1 MSQPSLWRRLLFPLI
16 PLYGLALVFRDFRLM
31 LGFETVRQLRFPVI
45 SIGNLSTG
53 GSGKTPLTVALARAL
68 IGRGLRVDVLSR
80 GYGRES
86 QFAARV
92 REKGTAEEFGD
103 EPLLIV
109 HEAVVPV
116 YVAPQR
122 YDAGVLAEADADAE
136 RAAWKKEMARRKAEA
151 EKNPPAPVSP
161 EPARADKPAVK
172 PAGSGEKPAAEPVP
186 SEPAKPEEPPPP
198 PPPSLAVHLLD
209 DGFQHRQLARDVNIL
224 MLNWQDW
231 QDWLLPAGN
240 LREPADAIHRA
251 SVLAIPANEP
261 DLEIALHLWGWSGP
275 IWRLNRKMD
284 IPPITGPVAAFCGIA
299 RPEQFFDGLR
309 DAGLEVV
316 LPLAFPDHFTYSSA
330 VLQELVAQAR
340 DKEVQSIIT
349 TRKDL
354 LRLGKL
360 ISIFP
365 TSLPLVAARLR
376 VEIESHAAAIDWLV
390 DRVTP
395 KPKR

>member
-1 MSQPSLWRRLLFPLI
+1 
-16 PLYGLALVFRDFRLM
+16 M
-31 LGFETVRQLRFPVI
+31 LGFEMVRHLRLPVI

-53 GSGKTPLTVALARAL
+53 GSGKTPLTVALAQAL
-68 IGRGLRVDVLSR
+68 VSRGLRVDVLSR

-86 QFAARV
+86 LFAARV
-92 REKGTAEEFGD
+92 LEKGTAEEFGD

-109 HEAVVPV
+109 HEAAVPV

-122 YDAGVLAEADADAE
+122 YDAGVLAEADVDAE
-136 RAAWKKEMARRKAEA
+136 RLAWRKEIARLKAEA
-151 EKNPPAPVSP
+151 EKNLLSHVPP
-161 EPARADKPAVK
+161 EPLPTDKAINPA
-172 PAGSGEKPAAEPVP
+172 EKAA
-186 SEPAKPEEPPPP
+186 AKPNPEPDEPPPP
-198 PPPSLAVHLLD
+198 PPAVAVHLLD

-224 MLNWQDW
+224 MLNKQDW

-240 LREPADAIHRA
+240 LREPVDAIHRA
-251 SVLAIPANEP
+251 NVLAIPANEP
-261 DLEIALHLWGWSGP
+261 ELEIALHLWGWSGP

-284 IPPITGPVAAFCGIA
+284 IPSITGPIAAFCGIA

-309 DAGLEVV
+309 EAGHDLV
-316 LPLAFPDHFTYSSA
+316 LSLAFPDHFAYSNA

-340 DKEVQSIIT
+340 DKEVKAIIT

-365 TSLPLVAARLR
+365 TSLPLVAVRLR
-376 VEIESHAAAIDWLV
+376 VEIEDHDAAIDWLV

-395 KPKR
+395 KPKHATS